1 MVVRGLS
8 VAAAAP
14 ELLQAEGTQVL
25 LRVRVPTSAHLLRYL
40 RGDKGEIILL
50 QVSPDHCISLA
61 AQQPQRRVC
70 VSFVSN
76 GMCMCQVKP
85 SI

>member
-25 LRVRVPTSAHLLRYL
+25 LRVRVPTPAHFLWYL
-40 RGDKGEIILL
+40 RGDKIEIIFL
-50 QVSPDHCISLA
+50 QLSPQISAL
-61 AQQPQRRVC
+61 V
-70 VSFVSN
+70 
-76 GMCMCQVKP
+76 
-85 SI
+85 